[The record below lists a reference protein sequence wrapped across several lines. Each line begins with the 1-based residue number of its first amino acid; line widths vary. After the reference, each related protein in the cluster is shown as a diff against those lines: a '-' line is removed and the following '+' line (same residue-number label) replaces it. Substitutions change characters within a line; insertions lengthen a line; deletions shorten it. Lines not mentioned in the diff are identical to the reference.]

1 MARSAPLPTPRRL
14 RCFSLSSA
22 ARGAEAQTDEC
33 HAGLK
38 RQEVAQL
45 LFGRKI
51 GDRLGVSETQW
62 QRFVDREIS
71 PRFPDGLSVLDAKG
85 EWRDTARNTIVHEPS
100 KLVEIVLPGKS
111 DDVDALNRI
120 AQAYKTRF
128 RQQSVG
134 IVRAGRLRLVLAAI
148 SLEPAGRVSDA
159 LSVPFR
165 TRNRPASACAS
176 AGHFLTT

>member
-1 MARSAPLPTPRRL
+1 MRDWTGGGHGAFRA
-14 RCFSLSSA
+14 FAHA
-22 ARGAEAQTDEC
+22 ASVAVFLALVGCSGAEAQSDEC
-33 HAGLK
+33 RAGLK

-45 LFGRKI
+45 MFGRKI

-62 QRFVDREIS
+62 ERFVDREIS

-111 DDVDALNRI
+111 DDVDALNQI

-128 RQQSVG
+128 RQQSVA
-134 IVRAGRLRLVLAAI
+134 IVVRAAC
-148 SLEPAGRVSDA
+148 VS
-159 LSVPFR
+159 F
-165 TRNRPASACAS
+165 
-176 AGHFLTT
+176 